1 MIYKNIEIHNVA
13 AISAGES
20 GGACWS
26 RYPDAVCEGF
36 EKDGA
41 RIQAKNCSGVELRF
55 ILKGESAKLRIRS
68 TTATG
73 SYHIYRGGIQ
83 GGWYDHEGKV
93 TSPDGTEILIE
104 RREQGLVEQ
113 MHKDQNLP
121 WDPNLIRIIFDRG
134 RFELLDVEGDV
145 CPPAEGQTPKKTI
158 LFYGSSITHGSN
170 SMNNSNAWTAW
181 VAHALSMDALNKGL
195 AGSCRMEETT
205 VSYLGALG
213 REGKW
218 DVAVL
223 ELGINA
229 CEWEEERRRIH
240 VEKTLDHIAGQNPK
254 KPIFVISPF
263 YCDADYNGRGE
274 PAAWRETI
282 RAVVKERAY
291 PNVTYIPGNEILSD
305 MRGISTD
312 GVHPSI
318 YGIAEIAEKLTAR
331 MRAVLEG

>member
-1 MIYKNIEIHNVA
+1 MIYKNIEIHNA
-13 AISAGES
+13 AELYEGEQ
-20 GGACWS
+20 GGAAWL
-26 RYPDAVCEGF
+26 RYPSSVCEGF
-36 EKDGA
+36 EKEGA

-55 ILKGESAKLRIRS
+55 ILKGESMKLRLRS
-68 TTATG
+68 TG
-73 SYHIYRGGIQ
+73 KGRFHIYRGGIQ
-83 GGWYDHEGKV
+83 GGWYDHEGKA
-93 TSPDGTEILIE
+93 TSPEGEEFVIE
-104 RREQGLVEQ
+104 RKEQALVEQ

-121 WDPNLIRIIFDRG
+121 WDPNLIRVIFDGG
-134 RFELLDVEGDV
+134 RFEILD
-145 CPPAEGQTPKKTI
+145 AEGEIAPPDASQTPKETI

-170 SMNNSNAWTAW
+170 SMNHSNAWTAW

-240 VEKTLDHIAGQNPK
+240 VEKTLDHIAGQNPT

-263 YCDADYNGRGE
+263 YCDADYKGRGE

-282 RAVVKERAY
+282 RSVVKERAY

-318 YGIAEIAEKLTAR
+318 YGVAEIAERLTSI
-331 MRAVLEG
+331 MRRVLGK